1 MEKVIERFLSYV
13 KTDTQSDP
21 HSETYPSTPTQRP
34 FMETLASELK
44 AIGVDKV
51 TVDEYGYLMATVDAV
66 GITENTPSIGFIAHV
81 DTSSDMSG
89 KNIKPRIVDYHGGDI
104 ALNEDTTLSVERFP
118 ELNLYKGCRLIVTDG
133 TTLLGADDK
142 AGVAEIMTAVE
153 RIITSGKPHG
163 KICVA
168 FTPDEE
174 IGRGV
179 DFFDTAA
186 FGADYAY
193 TMDGGR
199 MGMVEYETFNAASAR
214 ITVHGVN
221 VHPGYAKGKMHNAIR
236 LLSRFDSMLPDERP
250 ENTEGYEGFYHLT
263 EIGGNVELAHADYII
278 RDHDR
283 AIFERRKEI
292 FVKTAESIANDEVK
306 VTTEVKDQYYNMGEV
321 LKGDNFHIVEQA
333 VEAMRKIGVEPLITP
348 VRGGTDGARLS
359 FMGLPCPNLFAGGEN
374 FHGKYEFVSVEAMCK
389 AVELIERI
397 VFDAAGVE

>member
-66 GITENTPSIGFIAHV
+66 GVTEDTPSIGFIAHV

-89 KNIKPRIVDYHGGDI
+89 KNIRPRIVDYQGGDI

-153 RIITSGKPHG
+153 RIIASGKPHG

-283 AIFERRKEI
+283 ATFERRKEI

-374 FHGKYEFVSVEAMCK
+374 FHGKYEFISVEAMCK